1 MSIEIIKG
9 NNEAKRLIKNELKK
23 KKDSGTYL
31 FYGRKGAD
39 LFEFALAFAKG
50 ICCQEEEFDYCNTCR
65 ICKNI
70 DKKVYSDLHILSANN
85 ESIKIDQIRAV
96 IKDASESS
104 YEGGKKVF
112 IIEGINKLRK
122 EAANALLKIIEE
134 PPLNTYFILLSNSL
148 NILPTIKSRTIGIEI
163 RCLNHEELGVSREVY
178 DFFAGNVRDI
188 KDFREKN
195 MELPQKIS
203 YGNIAQIVEEY
214 LEIGEFEKRVE
225 VLAAIE
231 DFAKE
236 KKYIDKIDKIRVG
249 EDLDRVIGKNR
260 EFLVEILYLFIIKC
274 KLNKNL
280 EKLLMVKES
289 INYNVNTN
297 MSLVTF
303 MLNI

>member
-9 NNEAKRLIKNELKK
+9 NNEAKRLITNELKK
-23 KKDSGTYL
+23 KKDSSTYL

-50 ICCQEEEFDYCNTCR
+50 ICCDEKEFDYCNTCR

-85 ESIKIDQIRAV
+85 ESIKIDQIRTV

-134 PPLNTYFILLSNSL
+134 PPVNTYFILLANSL

-163 RCLNHEELGVSREVY
+163 KSPNHDDLGVTREVY
-178 DFFAGNVRDI
+178 DFFVGNVRDI
-188 KDFREKN
+188 KEFKEKN
-195 MELPQKIS
+195 IIIPESVS
-203 YGNIAQIVEEY
+203 YGSIDKIVEEY
-214 LEIGEFEKRVE
+214 LSDNNFEKKVE
-225 VLAAIE
+225 MLAAIE

-236 KKYIDKIDKIRVG
+236 KKYIDKIDKIKVG
-249 EDLDRVIGKNR
+249 EDLERVIGKNR
-260 EFLVEILYLFIIKC
+260 EFLVEVLYLFIIKC

-297 MSLVTF
+297 ISLVTF

>member
-9 NNEAKRLIKNELKK
+9 NNEAKRLIINEVKK
-23 KKDSGTYL
+23 KKNSGTYL

-50 ICCQEEEFDYCNTCR
+50 ICCKEIEFDYCNTCR

-70 DKKVYSDLHILSANN
+70 EKMVYSDLHILSANN
-85 ESIKIDQIRAV
+85 ESIKIDQIRLV

-134 PPLNTYFILLSNSL
+134 PPVNTYFILLANSL
-148 NILPTIKSRTIGIEI
+148 NILPTIKSRTIAIEI
-163 RCLNHEELGVSREVY
+163 KSLNYQELEISREIY
-178 DFFAGNVRDI
+178 DFFVGNVRDI
-188 KDFREKN
+188 REFKKKNIEIPENITFR
-195 MELPQKIS
+195 
-203 YGNIAQIVEEY
+203 NIDKIVEEY
-214 LEIGEFEKRVE
+214 IETRQFEKKVE

-236 KKYIDKIDKIRVG
+236 KKYIDKIDRIKVG

-260 EFLVEILYLFIIKC
+260 EFLVEVLYLFIIKC

-297 MSLVTF
+297 ISLVTF